1 MDMIIAFILYN
12 IGILTLFEGFS
23 ILKQDKSAK
32 KTYVIYAVAAL
43 FSAIWSISFGFLCIQ
58 SNENAARICRS
69 VGMIGVF
76 LFFCAITEL
85 LVHFF
90 ESAGFLKIYVRS
102 FSRMGL
108 LLWPFIIG
116 RNSVEFIETWFGMSY
131 KFSQN
136 IFNTLYNIY
145 CVVVGINIF
154 IILIYMQKQAKRT
167 KFKIIVKNLMVCC
180 VVVMVGM
187 IFDTLLPVFGY
198 EAIPTSTITQGIGA
212 LMIAR
217 VLKFQKTSEITV
229 ENFSEFVYY
238 SVDTPVLIF
247 DEEWHFRFGNNGITE
262 FFGAAWD
269 KLDKKSITDIFLVD
283 KESVDFMEKRNS
295 IEAECA
301 VNKRF
306 CQLGINKIYDEYRD
320 IIGYI
325 VVLNDLTQQRN
336 FIKKLQDS
344 EQRAEAANR
353 AKSNF
358 MARMSHEIRTP
369 INGIIG
375 MNEMILEKSSE
386 EIIKN
391 YAQMVKVSSHNLVEL
406 VNDILDI
413 SKIETNHM
421 VIENAVYRLDAL
433 LQELLVMFQVR
444 AAKKSLAF
452 NVKIKNPIYVSL
464 RGDEKKLRQIAMNV
478 IGNAV
483 KYTKEGSVNVELDG
497 LYDNN
502 QYYVSFIVEDT
513 GIGIKTENI
522 EKIFEAFERVDNEK
536 NEGVEGTGL
545 GLSIV
550 KNLVELMGGHISVES
565 KYGKGSKFRFLIP
578 QEPIGT
584 ETFDNVEP
592 VSEKDNDSDIQKLS
606 INLSGKHMLVVDDN
620 EINRIVAGELFTYT
634 GATVETAESGKQ
646 CLDLVQKNKYDFIL
660 LDHLMPEMDGI
671 EVLKELRKM
680 KNNISSSA
688 VCIVLTANAIQG
700 AREEYIAE
708 GFDDYLSKP
717 IDIFEVEKVLKRYC

>member
-1 MDMIIAFILYN
+1 MDQIIALILYN

-58 SNENAARICRS
+58 SNENVARICRS

-76 LFFCAITEL
+76 FFFCSITEL

-90 ESAGFLKIYVRS
+90 ESARLLKIYVRI
-102 FSRMGL
+102 FSRMGI

-116 RNSVEFIETWFGMSY
+116 RNSVEFIDTWFGMSY
-131 KFSQN
+131 RFSQN

-145 CVVVGINIF
+145 CLVVGINIF

-167 KFKIIVKNLMVCC
+167 KFRVIVRNLMTCC
-180 VVVMVGM
+180 VVVMIGM
-187 IFDTLLPVFGY
+187 IFDTFLPIFGY

-247 DEEWHFRFGNNGITE
+247 DEEWCFRFGNNGITE

-269 KLDKKSITDIFLVD
+269 KLNKKNITDIFLVD
-283 KESVDFMEKRNS
+283 KESIDFVEKRKS
-295 IEAECA
+295 MEVECA

-320 IIGYI
+320 IVGYI
-325 VVLNDLTQQRN
+325 VVLNDLTQQHN

-421 VIENAVYRLDAL
+421 AIENAVYRFDKL
-433 LQELLVMFQVR
+433 LQELWIMFQVR

-452 NVKIKNPIYVSL
+452 SMKIKNPIYVSL

-483 KYTKEGSVNVELDG
+483 KYTMEGSISVEFGG

-502 QYYVSFIVEDT
+502 QYYVSFVVEDT
-513 GIGIKTENI
+513 GIGIKNENT

-536 NEGVEGTGL
+536 NEGIEGTGL

-565 KYGKGSKFRFLIP
+565 EYGKGSRFSLLIP
-578 QEPIGT
+578 QEPMGA

-592 VSEKDNDSDIQKLS
+592 VSEENNDSDIQKLN
-606 INLSGKHMLVVDDN
+606 INMSGKRMLVVDDN
-620 EINRIVAGELFTYT
+620 EINRIVAGELFTHT

-646 CLDLVQKNKYDFIL
+646 CLNLVQKNKYDFIL

-708 GFDDYLSKP
+708 GFDDYLAKP
-717 IDIFEVEKVLKRYC
+717 IDIFEVEKVLKKYC